1 MRQINFG
8 MILSLLLVTT
18 LLSSCASFYKPE
30 KEIVTVTKLV
40 ERNIPTVPSP
50 KPVQMNDVKI
60 YVVSPSENFEEF
72 KKEFEAKNGADSY
85 IAISV
90 KDYENLAKNF
100 AELRRYIEQ
109 QKQIILYYE
118 EAVKPSEPLQNR
130 RKKMI
135 DIIIDL
141 AMTWWQFTVVA
152 ILIVVGFII
161 NMFGV
166 DNKKKRIGF
175 EYTEMPHMKPIPIP
189 TAGKGFWGAIWMWLT
204 GTRHWIVAKDFV
216 YKIDEVEYVVPKGFK
231 FDGASIPKFLHTWVY
246 RPQEYC

>member
-18 LLSSCASFYKPE
+18 ILSGCASFWKPE
-30 KEIVTVTKLV
+30 KEIVTVTKLI

-50 KPVQMNDVKI
+50 KPVQMNAVKI

-118 EAVKPSEPLQNR
+118 EAVKPSEPSEEE
-130 RKKMI
+130 KK
-135 DIIIDL
+135 DD
-141 AMTWWQFTVVA
+141 
-152 ILIVVGFII
+152 
-161 NMFGV
+161 
-166 DNKKKRIGF
+166 
-175 EYTEMPHMKPIPIP
+175 
-189 TAGKGFWGAIWMWLT
+189 
-204 GTRHWIVAKDFV
+204 
-216 YKIDEVEYVVPKGFK
+216 
-231 FDGASIPKFLHTWVY
+231 
-246 RPQEYC
+246 